1 MFFVQVSYLVIDNQM
16 TTIAGRSDKGVD
28 LYARA
33 GNRSWG
39 SEGGTFR
46 EPAAVAHE

>member
-1 MFFVQVSYLVIDNQM
+1 MFFVQFPYLAIDNQM
-16 TTIAGRSDKGVD
+16 TVIAYGSDKGVD

-39 SEGGTFR
+39 PEGGTFR
-46 EPAAVAHE
+46 EPAAAAHE